1 MAGPF
6 LDHVT
11 NHFGHSP
18 HVLIC
23 HPFLFLVEMSCPV
36 LNFYIICVGW
46 ASVAVWA
53 FLWLRRVGTPLH
65 CILTAVVSLAAERR
79 LQAHGRRYSSRGSR
93 AAGARAS
100 AVATW
105 GLVDGGSRAPRRAG
119 LSSCCRRAQSL
130 RHVGLPAPWHVEFFQ
145 ARDQKPC
152 PLHWQSAS
160 YPLCHGEALFCS
172 TFKSSCLLLSCECS
186 LCTHN
191 ATLLLGMFC
200 KYFSPNLWLFI
211 FFTVFFGAQIF
222 LILMRSNLLF
232 KKLYGLCLSHFI

>member
-53 FLWLRRVGTPLH
+53 FLWLRRAGTPLH

-79 LQAHGRRYSSRGSR
+79 LQAHGRRYSSR
-93 AAGARAS
+93 
-100 AVATW
+100 
-105 GLVDGGSRAPRRAG
+105 GSRAPRRAG

-152 PLHWQSAS
+152 PLH
-160 YPLCHGEALFCS
+160 
-172 TFKSSCLLLSCECS
+172 
-186 LCTHN
+186 
-191 ATLLLGMFC
+191 
-200 KYFSPNLWLFI
+200 
-211 FFTVFFGAQIF
+211 
-222 LILMRSNLLF
+222 
-232 KKLYGLCLSHFI
+232 